1 MKILETEVPEEIMV
15 VFNKWCKL
23 LNYPINE
30 KSLEMFFYDCY
41 LSYHTDEDGEV
52 NTKEYREYHIIEI
65 DKNIENTISINNWI
79 LFSNP
84 FNMNESIVEIMQ
96 NKLNEIK

>member
-1 MKILETEVPEEIMV
+1 MKILETEVPEEVMV
-15 VFNKWCKL
+15 VFNKWCNL

-41 LSYHTDEDGEV
+41 LNFCINEKFNYKSDAKICKD
-52 NTKEYREYHIIEI
+52 
-65 DKNIENTISINNWI
+65 DDTISIDDWT
-79 LFSNP
+79 LFQTP
-84 FNMNESIVEIMQ
+84 FYMEYSIVGIMQ